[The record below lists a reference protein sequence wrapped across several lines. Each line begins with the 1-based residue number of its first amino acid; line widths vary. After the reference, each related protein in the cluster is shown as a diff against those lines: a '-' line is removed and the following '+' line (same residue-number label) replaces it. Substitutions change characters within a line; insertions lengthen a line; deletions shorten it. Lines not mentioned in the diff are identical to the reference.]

1 MRFAQHTAISFLAG
15 RYAEHGDTFRKPL
28 LLLQLALWFPG
39 HLRKHLDADASLI
52 SQRPELGR
60 SSLGPRGGFFNST
73 ADVGGSEAENSGVQ
87 MTAKVLV
94 KGHCYPFMV
103 TT

>member
-1 MRFAQHTAISFLAG
+1 MPSTQLSGEEGRKAHAFLAG

-28 LLLQLALWFPG
+28 LLLQLALWFSG
-39 HLRKHLDADASLI
+39 HLRKHLDADANLI

-73 ADVGGSEAENSGVQ
+73 AGVRGSEAV
-87 MTAKVLV
+87 A
-94 KGHCYPFMV
+94 CR
-103 TT
+103 